1 MALRLASNL
10 IVRSSSA
17 RILRRNITAAKTNGN
32 AGKFITRTM
41 AVSTSDTAEATAA
54 AKEIPEP
61 RWDLERH
68 FGYDSPNSKSID
80 AELDA
85 IEAQCKEL
93 KAKYEGNMVGRER
106 EKKKGGSIFVRAC
119 AYTPFN
125 ERWRAAYY
133 TGEAVT
139 MCVVETSG
147 KKKNRDDDEDG
158 MR

>member
-106 EKKKGGSIFVRAC
+106 ERKKKEKGGSVFVRAC

-125 ERWRAAYY
+125 ERSRAAYLY
-133 TGEAVT
+133 YIEKSYYVCGRNVGE
-139 MCVVETSG
+139 
-147 KKKNRDDDEDG
+147 KKKP
-158 MR
+158 